1 MTRLAQIYIQGDTKS
16 CLWAISQAR
25 DTTPDEE
32 GDKLLQWAIE
42 QRYPDIR
49 NVLKSF
55 RSQLVEAVTPKQTDE
70 TQQTDETPAP

>member
-1 MTRLAQIYIQGDTKS
+1 MTRLSQIYIQGDTKN

-49 NVLKSF
+49 KVLAVF
-55 RSQLVEAVTPKQTDE
+55 NEQLTEAITPKQSNE
-70 TQQTDETPAP
+70 P